1 MPSEGASQIIADLD
15 RLSAEFGAE
24 IDGLST
30 EQEIR
35 AAQARY
41 LGKKGKASEL
51 MKALGR
57 LPPDDRPAV
66 GEAANRTKAQ
76 IEVAVAGRLGALDQ
90 AALSADLARR
100 VDVTL
105 PPRGQPLGTLH
116 PLTLVRKEIEQI
128 FLGLG
133 FEVRTGPW
141 IETEWNNFDAL
152 NTPADHPARDMQD
165 TFFVEGGRILRSHTS
180 PVQIRTMLAGPP
192 PVKIIAPGNVF
203 RRDDDATHTPM
214 FPQVEGLLVDR
225 NVSFADL
232 KGTLLHFV
240 QRFFGP
246 SLGVR
251 LRPSYFPFTEPSA
264 EVDAACYL
272 CDGTGLL
279 SSGPAKGSEPPATNA
294 PEQSAATLARPA
306 RACRLCKG
314 SGWIEIGGSGMV
326 HPNVFRAVGY
336 DPSEVSGFA
345 FGMGVSRMAMLKYG
359 VDDLRAFYENDV
371 RFLRQFQ

>member
-1 MPSEGASQIIADLD
+1 MPSEGTAAIIADLD
-15 RLSAEFGAE
+15 RLAAEFGVE
-24 IDGLST
+24 IGELAT

-41 LGKKGKASEL
+41 LGKKGRVSEL

-57 LPPDDRPAV
+57 LPAEDRPAV
-66 GEAANRTKAQ
+66 GEAANRAKGS
-76 IEVAVAGRLGALDQ
+76 IETAVGARLEALNQ
-90 AALSADLARR
+90 AALGADLARTL
-100 VDVTL
+100 DVTL
-105 PPRGQPLGTLH
+105 PGRGHRLGTLH
-116 PLTLVRKEIEQI
+116 PLTLVRQEIEQI

-133 FEVRTGPW
+133 YEVRTGPW

-192 PVKIIAPGNVF
+192 PVRIVAPGNVF

-214 FPQVEGLLVDR
+214 FPQLECLLVDEG
-225 NVSFADL
+225 VSFADL

-240 QRFFGP
+240 HRFFGP
-246 SLGVR
+246 NLGVR

-272 CDGTGLL
+272 CEGTGHV
-279 SSGPAKGSEPPATNA
+279 GGSKP
-294 PEQSAATLARPA
+294 
-306 RACRLCKG
+306 CKLCKG

-326 HPNVFRAVGY
+326 HPNVFKAVGY
-336 DPSEVSGFA
+336 DPKVVSGFA
-345 FGMGVSRMAMLKYG
+345 FGMGLSRMAMLKYG
-359 VDDLRAFYENDV
+359 VDDLRAFYENDA
-371 RFLRQFQ
+371 RFLAQFR

>member
-1 MPSEGASQIIADLD
+1 MSSADTSKLIAELD
-15 RLSAEFGAE
+15 RLAAEFAGE
-24 IDGLST
+24 IGGLAT
-30 EQEIR
+30 EEEIR
-35 AAQARY
+35 LAQARY
-41 LGKKGKASEL
+41 LGKKGKVSDL
-51 MKALGR
+51 MKALGK
-57 LPPDDRPAV
+57 LPPAERPAV
-66 GEAANRTKAQ
+66 GEAANRAKSG
-76 IEVAVAGRLGALDQ
+76 IERAVGERLSAL
-90 AALSADLARR
+90 AEASLSADLARV

-105 PPRGQPLGTLH
+105 PPRGAALGTLH
-116 PLTLVRKEIEQI
+116 PLTLVRREIEEI

-133 FEVRTGPW
+133 FAVRTGPW

-152 NTPADHPARDMQD
+152 NTPPDHPARDMQD

-192 PVKIIAPGNVF
+192 PIRIVAPGNVF

-214 FPQVEGLLVDR
+214 FPQMEGLYVDKD
-225 NVSFADL
+225 VSFADL

-240 QRFFGP
+240 HRFFGP
-246 SLGVR
+246 NLGIR

-272 CDGTGLL
+272 C
-279 SSGPAKGSEPPATNA
+279 SGNGQIEG
-294 PEQSAATLARPA
+294 

-336 DPSEVSGFA
+336 DPEAVTGFA
-345 FGMGVSRMAMLKYG
+345 FGMGLSRMAMLKYE
-359 VDDLRAFYENDV
+359 VDDLRSFYEHDA
-371 RFLRQFQ
+371 RFLAQFR

>member
-1 MPSEGASQIIADLD
+1 MPSEGAAAIIAELD
-15 RLSAEFGAE
+15 RLAGELDAELR
-24 IDGLST
+24 GLTT

-41 LGKKGKASEL
+41 LGKKGRLAEP

-57 LPPDDRPAV
+57 LPAEDRPAV
-66 GEAANRTKAQ
+66 GEAANRAKGS
-76 IEVAVAGRLGALDQ
+76 IEAAVGARLSALAD
-90 AALSADLARR
+90 AALSADLARTI
-100 VDVTL
+100 DVTL
-105 PPRGQPLGTLH
+105 PARGARLGTVH
-116 PLTLVRKEIEQI
+116 PLTLVRREIEQI

-152 NTPADHPARDMQD
+152 NTPSDHPARDMQD

-180 PVQIRTMLAGPP
+180 PVQIRTMLAAPP
-192 PVKIIAPGNVF
+192 PVRIVAPGNVF

-214 FPQVEGLLVDR
+214 FPQVECLVVDEG
-225 NVSFADL
+225 VSFADL
-232 KGTLLHFV
+232 KGTLLHFI
-240 QRFFGP
+240 QRFFGEK
-246 SLGVR
+246 LGVR

-272 CDGTGLL
+272 CEG
-279 SSGPAKGSEPPATNA
+279 SGQANGRGCK
-294 PEQSAATLARPA
+294 
-306 RACRLCKG
+306 LCKG

-336 DPSEVSGFA
+336 DPAVVSGFA
-345 FGMGVSRMAMLKYG
+345 FGFGLSRMAMLKYG
-359 VDDLRAFYENDV
+359 VDDLRAFYENDA
-371 RFLRQFQ
+371 RFLGQFR

>member
-1 MPSEGASQIIADLD
+1 VPSEAAAGIIADLD
-15 RLSAEFGAE
+15 RLASQFASE
-24 IDGLST
+24 IGGLAT

-41 LGKKGKASEL
+41 LGKKGLVSEL

-57 LPPDDRPAV
+57 LPGEDRPAV
-66 GEAANRTKAQ
+66 GEAANRAKGG
-76 IEVAVAGRLGALDQ
+76 IEAAVGARL
-90 AALSADLARR
+90 AALEDAALGADLARAI
-100 VDVTL
+100 DVTL
-105 PPRGQPLGTLH
+105 PARGARLGTLH
-116 PLTLVRKEIEQI
+116 PLTLVRREIEEI

-141 IETEWNNFDAL
+141 IETEWHNFDAL

-192 PVKIIAPGNVF
+192 PVRIVAPGNVF

-214 FPQVEGLLVDR
+214 FPQLECLVVDEG
-225 NVSFADL
+225 VSFADL

-240 QRFFGP
+240 HRFFGP
-246 SLGVR
+246 KLGVR

-272 CDGTGLL
+272 CEGTGQ
-279 SSGPAKGSEPPATNA
+279 AKG
-294 PEQSAATLARPA
+294 

-336 DPSEVSGFA
+336 DPKAVSGFA
-345 FGMGVSRMAMLKYG
+345 FGMGLSRMAMLKYG
-359 VDDLRAFYENDV
+359 VDDLRAFYENDT
-371 RFLRQFQ
+371 RFLAQFR

>member
-1 MPSEGASQIIADLD
+1 MPSAGATAIIADLD
-15 RLSAEFGAE
+15 RLAAELVAE
-24 IDGLST
+24 LGGLST

-41 LGKKGKASEL
+41 LGKKGRLGEP

-57 LPPDDRPAV
+57 LPPEDRPAV
-66 GEAANRTKAQ
+66 GEAANRAKGV
-76 IEVAVAGRLGALDQ
+76 IEAAVGARLSALAE
-90 AALSADLARR
+90 AALGADLART

-105 PPRGQPLGTLH
+105 PARGPSLGTLH
-116 PLTLVRKEIEQI
+116 PLTLVRREIEQI

-141 IETEWNNFDAL
+141 IETEWHNFDAL

-192 PVKIIAPGNVF
+192 PVRIVAPGNVF

-214 FPQVEGLLVDR
+214 FPQMECLLVDEG
-225 NVSFADL
+225 VSFADL

-240 QRFFGP
+240 HRFFGP
-246 SLGVR
+246 KLGVR

-272 CDGTGLL
+272 CEGTG
-279 SSGPAKGSEPPATNA
+279 
-294 PEQSAATLARPA
+294 QLAGK
-306 RACRLCKG
+306 ACKLCKG
-314 SGWIEIGGSGMV
+314 GGWIEIGGSGMV

-336 DPSEVSGFA
+336 DPKVVSGFA
-345 FGMGVSRMAMLKYG
+345 FGMGLSRMAMLKYG

-371 RFLRQFQ
+371 RFLGQFR

>member
-1 MPSEGASQIIADLD
+1 MPSADASAIIAELE
-15 RLSAEFGAE
+15 RLAGELASELA
-24 IDGLST
+24 GLAT

-35 AAQARY
+35 ALQAKY
-41 LGKKGKASEL
+41 LGKKGRLGEP

-57 LPPDDRPAV
+57 LPPGDRPAV
-66 GEAANRTKAQ
+66 GEAANRAKGA
-76 IEVAVAGRLGALDQ
+76 IETAVGARL
-90 AALSADLARR
+90 AALEEAALGADLAR
-100 VDVTL
+100 VLDVTL
-105 PPRGQPLGTLH
+105 PARGAPLGTLH
-116 PLTLVRKEIEQI
+116 PLTLVRREIEEI

-192 PVKIIAPGNVF
+192 PVRIVAPGNVF

-214 FPQVEGLLVDR
+214 FPQMECLLVDEG
-225 NVSFADL
+225 VSFADL
-232 KGTLLHFV
+232 KGTILHFI

-246 SLGVR
+246 KLGLR

-272 CDGTGLL
+272 CEGTGI
-279 SSGPAKGSEPPATNA
+279 SGPSKGPEPPATSSA
-294 PEQSAATLARPA
+294 ERSSAALARPA
-306 RACRLCKG
+306 RSCKLCKG

-326 HPNVFRAVGY
+326 HPNVFKAVGY
-336 DPSEVSGFA
+336 DPKVVSGFA
-345 FGMGVSRMAMLKYG
+345 FGMGLSRMAMLKYG
-359 VDDLRAFYENDV
+359 VDDLRAFYENDQ
-371 RFLRQFQ
+371 RFLGQFR

>member
-1 MPSEGASQIIADLD
+1 VSSAETSQLIAELD
-15 RLSAEFGAE
+15 RLAGEFAGDVAA
-24 IDGLST
+24 LAT
-30 EQEIR
+30 EEEIR
-35 AAQARY
+35 LAQALY
-41 LGKKGKASEL
+41 LGKKGKVSEL
-51 MKALGR
+51 MKALGK
-57 LPPDDRPAV
+57 LPPAERPAV
-66 GEAANRTKAQ
+66 GEAANRAKSS
-76 IEVAVAGRLGALDQ
+76 IERAVTERLAAL
-90 AALSADLARR
+90 AEASLSADLARV

-105 PPRGQPLGTLH
+105 PARGGPLGTLH
-116 PLTLVRKEIEQI
+116 PLTLVRREIEEI

-141 IETEWNNFDAL
+141 IESEWNNFDAL
-152 NTPADHPARDMQD
+152 NTPPDHPARDMQD

-192 PVKIIAPGNVF
+192 PIRIVAPGNVF

-214 FPQVEGLLVDR
+214 FPQMEGLFVDKD
-225 NVSFADL
+225 VSFADL

-240 QRFFGP
+240 HRFFGP
-246 SLGVR
+246 NLGIR

-272 CDGTGLL
+272 CAGNGQVE
-279 SSGPAKGSEPPATNA
+279 G
-294 PEQSAATLARPA
+294 

-336 DPSEVSGFA
+336 DPQAVTGFA
-345 FGMGVSRMAMLKYG
+345 FGMGLSRMAMLKYE
-359 VDDLRAFYENDV
+359 VDDLRSFYEHDA
-371 RFLRQFQ
+371 RFLAQFR

>member
-1 MPSEGASQIIADLD
+1 MSSADTSQLIEELD
-15 RLSAEFGAE
+15 RLAAEFAGDIGA
-24 IDGLST
+24 LAT
-30 EQEIR
+30 EEEIR
-35 AAQARY
+35 LAQARY
-41 LGKKGKASEL
+41 LGKKGKVSEL
-51 MKALGR
+51 MKALGK
-57 LPPDDRPAV
+57 LPPAERPAV
-66 GEAANRTKAQ
+66 GEAANRAKSS
-76 IEVAVAGRLGALDQ
+76 IERAVGERLAAL
-90 AALSADLARR
+90 AEASLSADLARV

-105 PPRGQPLGTLH
+105 PPRGAPLGTLH
-116 PLTLVRKEIEQI
+116 PLTLVRREIEEI

-152 NTPADHPARDMQD
+152 NTPPDHPARDMQD

-192 PVKIIAPGNVF
+192 PIRIVAPGNVF

-214 FPQVEGLLVDR
+214 FPQMEALYVDKD
-225 NVSFADL
+225 VSFADL

-240 QRFFGP
+240 HRFFGP
-246 SLGVR
+246 KLGIR

-272 CDGTGLL
+272 CGGN
-279 SSGPAKGSEPPATNA
+279 GQVEG
-294 PEQSAATLARPA
+294 RG
-306 RACRLCKG
+306 CRLCKG

-336 DPSEVSGFA
+336 DPAAVTGFA
-345 FGMGVSRMAMLKYG
+345 FGMGLSRMAMLKYE
-359 VDDLRAFYENDV
+359 VDDLRSFYEHDA
-371 RFLRQFQ
+371 RFLAQFR

>member
-1 MPSEGASQIIADLD
+1 MSSADTSKLIAELD
-15 RLSAEFGAE
+15 RLAAEFAGE
-24 IDGLST
+24 IGGLAT
-30 EQEIR
+30 EEEIR
-35 AAQARY
+35 LAQARY
-41 LGKKGKASEL
+41 LGKKGKVSDL
-51 MKALGR
+51 MKALGK
-57 LPPDDRPAV
+57 LPPAERPAM
-66 GEAANRTKAQ
+66 GEAANRAKSG
-76 IEVAVAGRLGALDQ
+76 IERAVGERLSAL
-90 AALSADLARR
+90 AEASLSADLSRV

-105 PPRGQPLGTLH
+105 PPRGAALGTLH
-116 PLTLVRKEIEQI
+116 PLTLVRREIEEI

-141 IETEWNNFDAL
+141 VESEWNNFDAL
-152 NTPADHPARDMQD
+152 NTPPDHPARDMQD

-192 PVKIIAPGNVF
+192 PIRIVAPGNVF

-214 FPQVEGLLVDR
+214 FPQMEGLYVDKD
-225 NVSFADL
+225 VSFADL

-240 QRFFGP
+240 HRFFGP
-246 SLGVR
+246 NLGIR

-272 CDGTGLL
+272 C
-279 SSGPAKGSEPPATNA
+279 SGNGQIEG
-294 PEQSAATLARPA
+294 

-336 DPSEVSGFA
+336 DPEAVTGFA
-345 FGMGVSRMAMLKYG
+345 FGMGLSRMAMLKYE
-359 VDDLRAFYENDV
+359 VDDLRSFYEHDA
-371 RFLRQFQ
+371 RFLAQFR